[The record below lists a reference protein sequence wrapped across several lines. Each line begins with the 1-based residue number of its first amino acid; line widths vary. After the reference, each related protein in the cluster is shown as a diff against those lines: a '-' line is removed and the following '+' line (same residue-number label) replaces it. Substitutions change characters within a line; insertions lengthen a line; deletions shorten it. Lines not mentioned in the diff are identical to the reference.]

1 VDAVDVRA
9 QNLATVMHSIFTGQ
23 VTTRNAL
30 AEATGLTRMTI
41 TNLTTELL
49 SHGILVEETPEV
61 SHGRPGRV
69 SKLLR
74 LAPDSPVVAGI
85 WQSKSFL
92 YGVVADLSL
101 QVQLGRQVPLTDA
114 DTADTVLEKAR
125 ALAEGL
131 LESTVRPVAGFGLA
145 LSGVVNTTTG
155 AIERI
160 TDFHGIDELPLT
172 EYLREH
178 LQLPIFADNMMHASA
193 LAEYHYGIGRT
204 VPDFIYVGLSEG
216 VGAAVVSGGRKVGSV
231 HASGGEFGHMSIDYR
246 GPACSCGSRGCLEL
260 YASMPRL
267 IAGINAACG
276 TEYVT
281 AKEALA
287 VCLTDE
293 KAGAVLVEVLDT
305 LAIGVN
311 NLVNLLDVFT
321 VVIGDDSAHIPDSYL
336 AGMED
341 ELNEISLFRGFH
353 HITVLKSGFGDSAPL
368 FGSVALVMERIFTG
382 DHPLW

>member
-1 VDAVDVRA
+1 
-9 QNLATVMHSIFTGQ
+9 
-23 VTTRNAL
+23 
-30 AEATGLTRMTI
+30 
-41 TNLTTELL
+41 
-49 SHGILVEETPEV
+49 
-61 SHGRPGRV
+61 
-69 SKLLR
+69 
-74 LAPDSPVVAGI
+74 
-85 WQSKSFL
+85 
-92 YGVVADLSL
+92 VADLSL
-101 QVQLGRQVPLTDA
+101 QVQLGRQVALTDD
-114 DTADTVLEKAR
+114 DTAATVLEKAR
-125 ALAEGL
+125 VLAEGL
-131 LESTVRPVAGFGLA
+131 LESTVRPVTGLGLA
-145 LSGVVNTTTG
+145 LSGVVNTRTG

-160 TDFHGIDELPLT
+160 TDFHGIDELPMT
-172 EYLREH
+172 EH
-178 LQLPIFADNMMHASA
+178 LSTHLALPIFADNMMHASA

-293 KAGAVLVEVLDT
+293 RAGAVLVEVLDT